1 MDMYTLF
8 HSWRG
13 LVHSPWYEIGF
24 ALAAVICGAIV
35 GSERQK
41 REKPAGLRTLVLV
54 SLGSAAFTMVSFIF
68 TSTTGDSG
76 RVVAQIVTGIGFL
89 GAGVIMRG
97 RGIISGATTAAMI
110 WVTAAI
116 GVAVGSGYPLGGLGL
131 SILVRVVLAGV
142 NGLEARATHKIPAI
156 PAIIDFD
163 PDHGKTRVRLQRI
176 MGDFNIP
183 QTCIQWTPPSEAG
196 GLARLSLRLQLP
208 AHHLLEMLDEIISEP
223 AVKAVRGLPRG
234 SDRGEAESGVLN
246 LQRPS

>member
-1 MDMYTLF
+1 MDDTLFLF
-8 HSWRG
+8 HSWRR
-13 LVHSPWYEIGF
+13 LMSSPCYEIGL

-41 REKPAGLRTLVLV
+41 REKPAGLRTMILV
-54 SLGSAAFTMVSFIF
+54 SVGSAAFTMLSFVF
-68 TSTTGDSG
+68 STTTGDSG

-110 WVTAAI
+110 WATAAI
-116 GVAVGSGYPLGGLGL
+116 GAIVGSGYPLGGLGL
-131 SILVRVVLAGV
+131 SILIRLVLALV
-142 NGLEARATHKIPAI
+142 NRLEARNIRKIPAI

-163 PDHGKTRVRLQRI
+163 PDHGKTRVRLERI

-183 QTCIQWTPPSEAG
+183 QAAIQWVPLSDG
-196 GLARLSLRLQLP
+196 SGLMRVNLQLRLH

-223 AVKAVRGLPRG
+223 TVKAIRGLPEETI
-234 SDRGEAESGVLN
+234 EAK
-246 LQRPS
+246 PKPIF